1 MIDENT
7 TFKDACNLV
16 ARHLPAGWSIEIQ
29 LEKDG
34 GGITLTD
41 SSGEEA
47 EFPSNYESVEEEL
60 SDALECEKTVTG
72 NFDTSVQQSD
82 TQS

>member
-16 ARHLPAGWSIEIQ
+16 ARHLPAGWSITIE

-34 GGITLTD
+34 GGVTLTD

-47 EFPSNYESVEEEL
+47 EFPSNYENVEEEL
-60 SDALECEKTVTG
+60 DDALAYAIECEKTVSG
-72 NFDTSVQQSD
+72 ES
-82 TQS
+82 